1 MTNLQ
6 LHVQKAKRL
15 GVNLTVLATS
25 ISLAACGGGGSEGF
39 FASNNTNPGGGT
51 TTPGTGTQVNEATG
65 IALTLS
71 KDQLNSKGDELT
83 VTAKAVDKDGGGVAG
98 KKINLNIANALT
110 LGATSDASEKTT
122 DEKGEVTFTVKL
134 TGINQSAQELLL
146 TTTLS
151 GTTIN
156 NVRKVTISGTSAVV
170 QSQYE
175 IKFDPTT
182 SLKVTGG
189 EAAVRVRAVD
199 VNGGGVPNQ
208 AVMLAIKNFA
218 TQNDISIKGVS
229 TATTDNE
236 GYATFTVQISKG
248 TEASRA
254 ALIQSGVP
262 LVATL
267 TEENGATKT
276 QVTTLGVAS
285 VANLVTS
292 LTLLTS
298 NNNKVDAVDGSID
311 VVVNAKN
318 PEGLAVAN
326 QDVSLALDEQAI
338 QYGAKLVASTVKTD
352 ANGNATFTI
361 KTEANSLNPT
371 GQLLVQNGIT
381 TTASLQSSDGSA
393 ISSQSTK
400 MSVVSTIT
408 DEVSYLTAVT
418 PDQIEIKGGQAVVT
432 VMAIDKN
439 GGALANKR
447 IALAVKNSAQNGII
461 IKEGSQQ
468 TTDANGKVTFT
479 LQFNAAGVAE
489 TTLANLL
496 ANGVD
501 VGVAYAKASGGT
513 VSQTTR
519 IQFYT
524 KQAQNPAVDRL
535 EMSVSK
541 GVINASNDSVELK
554 VRAIDEKGNA
564 AANQAVKFELTADA
578 TQNGVRFDG
587 ASSKIS
593 DANGYVSYTLY
604 TSAPNSDA
612 IDKLI
617 ASGITAKTT
626 SGSATQTIQVMVQA
640 AASETVGVSYLSM
653 SAEGMINTNK
663 GQTKVTVKAVDS
675 NGGVL
680 VNRAIT
686 LKIAESQ
693 KNGLTLVGASKLQ
706 TDSDGKATFTV
717 SYDGSITDQTLLTQL
732 KSEGVLLTAEYLP
745 ANSASPITQNTRV
758 RYYEQNINSD
768 VKQLAINL
776 SKGVAVATNDT
787 AIVTVK
793 ALDEN
798 GQAIIGRKLSLS
810 LSDVAKNNGV
820 TFAGASSV
828 VSDAAGEAKFNIKL
842 AAPNTEAVNAL
853 TVAGILLTASTEQN
867 SGTVLNQTAK
877 LMVAATAQ
885 AQVDVTYLTID
896 NLPSIDAAQSTERTV
911 KVKVYNS
918 SGAIVANKDITL
930 ALNKTFNGINIKEG
944 TKLTTNAAGEVSFTL
959 VYNAALVSDADK
971 IALQAQGLTFTASYT
986 GNQGTVSQTS
996 TLAYY
1001 TLPANISR
1009 MDLVVDKGALVVDS
1023 TTAQTINALATL
1035 KDSQG
1040 NPVSNRQVSLALD
1053 STAVQNGVSF
1063 TGVTGG
1069 STVVNTNAAGQV
1081 KVEITVQP
1089 GTSVNINALV
1099 ASGIGIGASAV
1110 QGDGSEPITQSTKV
1124 NILSSAALSE
1134 VGYLTTES
1142 GDNIATTGGITS
1154 ITVKAFNSNGTAL
1167 KDKVVG
1173 LKLGAIPQGL
1183 TIKSDTASKVTGA
1196 DGSAT
1201 FNVTYVAPAGLNEAQ
1216 IKALLAGI
1224 AATATYT
1231 NSAGGNITQSTVVQF
1246 VANDANIARLDL
1258 VVEKGLALVVN
1269 TTTPQTF
1276 LTTVTLK
1283 DKDGEAVRNRQVSIS
1298 LDNLGADNNIL
1309 YTSVNFKDVIG
1320 GLTVVKTDAN
1330 GQAVVEL
1337 EVNTP
1342 TKEVVDALVASGIVI
1357 RASAVQGDGSGSIS
1371 QTLKMNVLSEATKN
1385 EVGYLTTTSSSS
1397 IATTGGSSRITVKAF
1412 SSNGTALAGK
1422 AIGLKL
1428 GTVPAGLNIKVDPT
1442 SKTTGADGS
1451 ASFNVI
1457 YTAPAALTEAQFK
1470 ALLAGIATTATY
1482 TNSAGTNTTQT
1493 TTVQFYADQTNISRM
1508 DLVVDKGALVVN
1520 ANSDELVKATITLKD
1535 TAGAAVENRQV
1546 MLALDSIALQNGVS
1560 IEGTGGGLLAIQTDA
1575 NGQAIVTLRVKP
1587 ESANK
1592 IAALV
1597 ASGIG
1602 IGVSAVQGDGSGTIS
1617 QNTKIAIASAA
1628 ALNEVGY
1635 LTATSSDSISTA
1647 GGNTTVT
1654 VNAFNKDGTALVG
1667 KAINLKLNNVPAG
1680 VSLVVTPITATTGA
1694 AGAAFTVSYTPASG
1708 GVVTADQIKA
1718 LLAGVNATATYT
1730 NSAGTNITQS
1740 TIIQFN
1746 QDGANAATD
1755 VQRLELVT
1763 SKGLV
1768 LADADTLTLSVK
1780 ATSSSGTVLQGKT
1793 VSLGLNLAAT
1803 TNGVTVTP
1811 TTAVTNSQGIATFT
1825 LNISNTDEQKIKNLV
1840 ANGID
1845 LAAATVLSDGTIL
1858 IQNTKVMV
1866 QSPESANP
1874 TVASL
1879 QITPSKQTVST
1890 LGDTT
1895 DIVVRAL
1902 DKDGNALKDKE
1913 VVFALAPNLSSRVS
1927 IDQVNK
1933 LTNSNGYATFKITV
1947 AAGTDPAE
1955 LDLVQSGITFAVNT
1969 VNTDSPIP
1977 VTQVGKINVTVPQE
1991 STNLT
1996 ISSSKPTLL
2005 ASGDTAEIYTKLV
2018 DNNAQPIKSSPVS
2031 LIVVDSALNGVTIEG
2046 ANNAITDA
2054 SGNAKFNIKLT
2065 KITDAQYQALLANGV
2080 TVRASITL
2088 SNGVVR
2094 SQDVKLNVNEA
2105 VSQYK
2110 LVFTKDKSSLSV
2122 DGDKT
2127 LIAVTLL
2134 DAANQPV
2141 KNEKVTLTARN
2152 IAGGVLI
2159 NGVDVA
2165 ITTTP
2170 QTVTT
2175 DEAGRGFFTLAIPA
2189 TGFDK
2194 DLLERSNIVLDA
2206 SHIEANGA
2214 VTKQVDFIDVF
2225 TPNTSPSQTQ
2235 PARYSLRISSAKPTL
2250 NVRND
2255 SSDVT
2260 VTLVDQNG
2268 GGISGKYVTL
2278 SIADFARNGA
2288 SIFGASGLTTDAN
2301 GQAIF
2306 KVKVDETVRAQ
2317 TYPAAS
2323 FATDDLNLT
2332 AKFSETGYF
2341 DATQLSRLDVVQA
2354 VVAQPVAAIVIGVNP
2369 TEVGSSSDGVYYTR
2383 NLSASVV
2390 DFDGKPLANQEV
2402 ALDITPLSYAK
2413 GRYIWALAPVTGGDA
2428 AAKWVNAGEPYYGA
2442 YDYIAN
2448 GTPMLNNGTPNDIT
2462 DDTPASIIFNPR
2474 TSCAASA
2481 IGLAVTNAE
2490 VTNIPVKVPT
2500 FLGQGT
2506 VATYTTDAEGKFDFT
2521 VRYPKIY
2528 AQWLNIQI
2536 GAASTVA
2543 SLPNRT
2549 TYNLGLPSVKSD
2561 YSTDGSFG
2569 PNLTSPYGTNSTCP

>member
-1 MTNLQ
+1 MTNLH
-6 LHVQKAKRL
+6 LHLQKAKRL

-25 ISLAACGGGGSEGF
+25 ISLAACGGGGSEGYYG
-39 FASNNTNPGGGT
+39 NNNSGGT
-51 TTPGTGTQVNEATG
+51 GGTIDPNTGKEVKEATG

-71 KDQLNSKGDELT
+71 KDQLNNKGDELT
-83 VTAKAVDKDGGGVAG
+83 ITAKAVDKDGGGVAG

-110 LGATSDASEKTT
+110 LGATSDASEKIT
-122 DEKGEVTFTVKL
+122 DDKGEVTFTVKL
-134 TGINQSAQELLL
+134 NGTNQSAQELLL

-156 NVRKVTISGTSAVV
+156 NVRKVVISGTSAVV

-175 IKFDPTT
+175 IKFDSAN

-189 EAAVRVRAVD
+189 EASVRVRAVD
-199 VNGGGVPNQ
+199 INGGGVPNQ
-208 AVMLAIKNFA
+208 SVMLGIKNFA
-218 TQNDISIKGVS
+218 TQNDVSIKGVS

-236 GYATFTVQISKG
+236 GYANFTVQISKG
-248 TEASRA
+248 TEASRT

-267 TEENGATKT
+267 TEQNGAVKT
-276 QVTTLGVAS
+276 QVTTLAVAS
-285 VANLVTS
+285 VAGLVTS
-292 LTLLTS
+292 LTLATS
-298 NNNKVDAVDGSID
+298 NNNKVDAVDGKIN

-318 PEGLAVAN
+318 PEGLVVAN
-326 QDVSLALDEQAI
+326 QDVSLVLDEQAI
-338 QYGAKLVASTVKTD
+338 QYGAKLMASTVKTD
-352 ANGNATFTI
+352 VNGNATFSI
-361 KTEANSLNPT
+361 QTEANSLNPT

-381 TTASLQSSDGSA
+381 TTASLQASDGTV

-400 MSVVSTIT
+400 ISVVSTIT

-418 PDQIEIKGGQAVVT
+418 PDQIEIKGGQAVITVT
-432 VMAIDKN
+432 AVDKN
-439 GGALANKR
+439 GGTLANKR
-447 IALAVKNSAQNGII
+447 IALAVKNSAQNGIV

-468 TTDANGKVTFT
+468 ATDANGKATFT
-479 LQFNAAGVAE
+479 LQFNTDGVTE
-489 TTLANLL
+489 TTLASLL

-501 VGVAYAKASGGT
+501 IGVAYAKSSGGT

-519 IQFYT
+519 VQFYT

-541 GVINASNDSVELK
+541 GVVNASNDSVELK
-554 VRAIDEKGNA
+554 IRAIDEKGNA

-578 TQNGVRFDG
+578 TQHGVRFDG
-587 ASSKIS
+587 SSSKVS

-604 TSAPNSDA
+604 TAAPNSDA

-617 ASGITAKTT
+617 ASGITAKAT
-626 SGSATQTIQVMVQA
+626 SGSASQTIQVMVQV
-640 AASETVGVSYLSM
+640 AASEAVGVSYLSM
-653 SAEGMINTNK
+653 SAEGLINTNK

-706 TDSDGKATFTV
+706 TDSEGKATFTV
-717 SYDGSITDQTLLTQL
+717 SYDGSISDQALLNQL
-732 KSEGVLLTAEYLP
+732 KGEGVLLTAEYQP
-745 ANSASPITQNTRV
+745 ANNASSITQTTRL
-758 RYYEQNINSD
+758 RYYEQNINAD
-768 VKQLAINL
+768 VQQLTIDL
-776 SKGVAVATNDT
+776 SKGVAVASNDIT
-787 AIVTVK
+787 TVTVK
-793 ALDEN
+793 ALDEK

-810 LSDVAKNNGV
+810 LSDVAKNNGIS
-820 TFAGASSV
+820 FAGASSV
-828 VSDAAGEAKFNIKL
+828 VSDASGEAKFTIKL
-842 AAPNTEAVNAL
+842 AAPNTEAINAL
-853 TVAGILLTASTEQN
+853 TAAGILLTASTEQN

-896 NLPSIDAAQSTERTV
+896 NLPSIDAANSTERTV
-911 KVKVYNS
+911 KVRVFNS
-918 SGAIVANKDITL
+918 SGAVVANKDITL
-930 ALNKTFNGINIKEG
+930 ALNKTFNGIGIKEG
-944 TKLTTNAAGEVSFTL
+944 TKLTTNVAGEVSFTL

-1009 MDLVVDKGALVVDS
+1009 MDLVVDKGALAVDS
-1023 TTAQTINALATL
+1023 TTAQTVNTLVIL

-1040 NPVSNRQVSLALD
+1040 NPVANRQVTLTLD
-1053 STAVQNGVSF
+1053 SNALQNGVSF
-1063 TGVTGG
+1063 TTGG
-1069 STVVNTNAAGQV
+1069 LIVVNTESNGQATIP
-1081 KVEITVQP
+1081 ITVNP
-1089 GTSVNINALV
+1089 LTNASINSLV
-1099 ASGIGIGASAV
+1099 ASGISINASAV
-1110 QGDGSEPITQSTKV
+1110 QGDGSEPARQTTKV
-1124 NILSSAALSE
+1124 NVLSSA
-1134 VGYLTTES
+1134 
-1142 GDNIATTGGITS
+1142 
-1154 ITVKAFNSNGTAL
+1154 
-1167 KDKVVG
+1167 
-1173 LKLGAIPQGL
+1173 
-1183 TIKSDTASKVTGA
+1183 
-1196 DGSAT
+1196 
-1201 FNVTYVAPAGLNEAQ
+1201 
-1216 IKALLAGI
+1216 
-1224 AATATYT
+1224 
-1231 NSAGGNITQSTVVQF
+1231 
-1246 VANDANIARLDL
+1246 
-1258 VVEKGLALVVN
+1258 
-1269 TTTPQTF
+1269 
-1276 LTTVTLK
+1276 
-1283 DKDGEAVRNRQVSIS
+1283 
-1298 LDNLGADNNIL
+1298 
-1309 YTSVNFKDVIG
+1309 
-1320 GLTVVKTDAN
+1320 
-1330 GQAVVEL
+1330 
-1337 EVNTP
+1337 
-1342 TKEVVDALVASGIVI
+1342 
-1357 RASAVQGDGSGSIS
+1357 
-1371 QTLKMNVLSEATKN
+1371 VLS
-1385 EVGYLTTTSSSS
+1385 EVGYLTTTSSDT
-1397 IATTGGSSRITVKAF
+1397 IATS
-1412 SSNGTALAGK
+1412 
-1422 AIGLKL
+1422 
-1428 GTVPAGLNIKVDPT
+1428 
-1442 SKTTGADGS
+1442 
-1451 ASFNVI
+1451 
-1457 YTAPAALTEAQFK
+1457 
-1470 ALLAGIATTATY
+1470 
-1482 TNSAGTNTTQT
+1482 
-1493 TTVQFYADQTNISRM
+1493 
-1508 DLVVDKGALVVN
+1508 
-1520 ANSDELVKATITLKD
+1520 
-1535 TAGAAVENRQV
+1535 
-1546 MLALDSIALQNGVS
+1546 
-1560 IEGTGGGLLAIQTDA
+1560 
-1575 NGQAIVTLRVKP
+1575 
-1587 ESANK
+1587 
-1592 IAALV
+1592 
-1597 ASGIG
+1597 
-1602 IGVSAVQGDGSGTIS
+1602 
-1617 QNTKIAIASAA
+1617 
-1628 ALNEVGY
+1628 
-1635 LTATSSDSISTA
+1635 
-1647 GGNTTVT
+1647 GGNTTIT
-1654 VNAFNKDGTALVG
+1654 VNAFNKDGAVLAVKNIG
-1667 KAINLKLNNVPAG
+1667 LKLNNVPAG
-1680 VSLVVTPITATTGA
+1680 VSLTVSPVNATTGST
-1694 AGAAFTVSYTPASG
+1694 GATFNVSYTPASG
-1708 GVVTADQIKA
+1708 GVVTAEQIKA
-1718 LLAGVNATATYT
+1718 LLAGINATATYT
-1730 NSAGTNITQS
+1730 NGAGNNITQS

-1746 QDGANAATD
+1746 QNDANAAND
-1755 VQRLELVT
+1755 IQRLELVT

-1768 LADADTLTLSVK
+1768 QAGTDTLTLSVK
-1780 ATSSSGTVLQGKT
+1780 ATGSSGTVLPNKLI
-1793 VSLGLNLAAT
+1793 SLGLSLAAT
-1803 TNGVTVTP
+1803 TNGVTTTT
-1811 TTAVTNSQGIATFT
+1811 TTATTDAQGIATFT
-1825 LNISNTDEQKIKNLV
+1825 LNVSNTDEQKIKNLV

-1845 LAAATVLSDGTIL
+1845 LAAATVLSDGTMVR
-1858 IQNTKVMV
+1858 QNTKVMA

-1874 TVASL
+1874 AVASL
-1879 QITPSKQTVST
+1879 QITPSKQTVSN
-1890 LGDTT
+1890 LGDSTS
-1895 DIVVRAL
+1895 IIVRAV

-1913 VVFALAPNLSSRVS
+1913 VNFALAPNLSSRLS
-1927 IDQVNK
+1927 VNQTTLITDSK
-1933 LTNSNGYATFKITV
+1933 GFATFTVSV
-1947 AAGTDPAE
+1947 AAGTDPVDR
-1955 LDLVQSGITFAVNT
+1955 DLLQSGITFAVTT

-1996 ISSSKPTLL
+1996 ISSSKTTLL

-2031 LIVVDSALNGVTIEG
+2031 LVVVDSALNGVTIEG
-2046 ANNAITDA
+2046 ANNAITDV
-2054 SGNAKFNIKLT
+2054 SGNAKFSIKLT

-2094 SQDVKLNVNEA
+2094 SQDVHLNVNEA
-2105 VSQYK
+2105 VSQYH
-2110 LVFTKDKSSLSV
+2110 LVFAKDKSSLSV

-2225 TPNTSPSQTQ
+2225 TPTTSPSQTQ

-2317 TYPAAS
+2317 TYLASS

-2341 DATQLSRLDVVQA
+2341 DATQMSRLDVVQA
-2354 VVAQPVAAIVIGVNP
+2354 VIAQPVASIVIGVNSI
-2369 TEVGSSSDGVYYTR
+2369 EVGSSSDGVYYTR

-2402 ALDITPLSYAK
+2402 ALDITPLNYTK
-2413 GRYIWALAPVTGGDA
+2413 GGYSWDLVTDALGNQSL
-2428 AAKWVNAGEPYYGA
+2428 KWVYH
-2442 YDYIAN
+2442 DSV
-2448 GTPMLNNGTPNDIT
+2448 TC
-2462 DDTPASIIFNPR
+2462 PASATG
-2474 TSCAASA
+2474 TS
-2481 IGLAVTNAE
+2481 VTNAQ

-2500 FLGQGT
+2500 FLGSQGT
-2506 VATYTTDAEGKFDFT
+2506 TATYTTDVQGKFDFT

-2528 AQWLNIQI
+2528 AQWLDVRI
-2536 GAASTVA
+2536 GATSTV
-2543 SLPNRT
+2543 STLPNRT
-2549 TYNLGLPSVKSD
+2549 VYDLGLPSLADD
-2561 YSTDGSFG
+2561 YSDDGTFG
-2569 PNLTSPYGTNSTCP
+2569 PNLVSPYGTTNSCP

>member
-39 FASNNTNPGGGT
+39 FANNNTNPGGGT

-134 TGINQSAQELLL
+134 TGANQSAQELLL

-156 NVRKVTISGTSAVV
+156 NIRKVTISGTSAVV

-175 IKFDPTT
+175 IKFDSTT

-218 TQNDISIKGVS
+218 TQNDVSIKGVS

-254 ALIQSGVP
+254 ALIQSGIP

-820 TFAGASSV
+820 TFGGASSAI
-828 VSDAAGEAKFNIKL
+828 SDSAGEAKFNIKL
-842 AAPNTEAVNAL
+842 AAPNTEAINAL
-853 TVAGILLTASTEQN
+853 TAAGILLTASTEQN
-867 SGTVLNQTAK
+867 NGTVLNQTAK

-885 AQVDVTYLTID
+885 AQVDVTYLIID

-918 SGAIVANKDITL
+918 NGAIVANKDITL
-930 ALNKTFNGINIKEG
+930 ALNKTFNGISIKEG
-944 TKLTTNAAGEVSFTL
+944 TKLTTNTAGEVNFTL

-1035 KDSQG
+1035 KDGQG
-1040 NPVSNRQVSLALD
+1040 NPVSNRQVTLALD
-1053 STAVQNGVSF
+1053 STALQNGVSF

-1099 ASGIGIGASAV
+1099 ASGIGIGVSAV

-1124 NILSSAALSE
+1124 NILSSVALSE

-1142 GDNIATTGGITS
+1142 GDNIATTGGTTS

-1183 TIKSDTASKVTGA
+1183 TIKPDTASKVTGA

-1276 LTTVTLK
+1276 LTTVTLR

-1330 GQAVVEL
+1330 GQAVVAL

-1342 TKEVVDALVASGIVI
+1342 TKEVIDALVASGIVI

-1397 IATTGGSSRITVKAF
+1397 IATTGGNSTITVKAF

-1422 AIGLKL
+1422 AISLKL
-1428 GTVPAGLNIKVDPT
+1428 GTVPAGLNIKVDPN

-1508 DLVVDKGALVVN
+1508 DLEVDKGALVVN
-1520 ANSDELVKATITLKD
+1520 ATSNELVKATITLKD

-1602 IGVSAVQGDGSGTIS
+1602 IGVSAIQGDGSGAIS
-1617 QNTKIAIASAA
+1617 QNTKIAVASAA

-1635 LTATSSDSISTA
+1635 LTATSSDSIATTGGSSTI
-1647 GGNTTVT
+1647 T

-1667 KAINLKLNNVPAG
+1667 KAIGLKLNNVPAG
-1680 VSLVVTPITATTGA
+1680 VSLVVTPVTATTGA
-1694 AGAAFTVSYTPASG
+1694 TGAAFTVTYTPASG

-1746 QDGANAATD
+1746 QDSANAATD

-1768 LADADTLTLSVK
+1768 QADSDTLTLSVK

-1803 TNGVTVTP
+1803 TNGVTASSLTAITDPQGVANFTININNFIDPVTK
-1811 TTAVTNSQGIATFT
+1811 TTI
-1825 LNISNTDEQKIKNLV
+1825 DEQKIKNLV

-1845 LAAATVLSDGTIL
+1845 LAAATVLSDGTLL

-1866 QSPESANP
+1866 QSPESASP
-1874 TVASL
+1874 SVASL

-1933 LTNSNGYATFKITV
+1933 FTNSNGYATFKVTV

-2065 KITDAQYQALLANGV
+2065 KITDAQYQALLTNGV

-2094 SQDVKLNVNEA
+2094 SQDVHLNVNEA

-2110 LVFTKDKSSLSV
+2110 LVFAKDKSSLSV

-2175 DEAGRGFFTLAIPA
+2175 DEAGRGFFTLAIPF

-2206 SHIEANGA
+2206 SHTEANGA
-2214 VTKQVDFIDVF
+2214 VTKQVDFIEVF
-2225 TPNTSPSQTQ
+2225 TPTTSPSQTQ

-2369 TEVGSSSDGVYYTR
+2369 TEVASSSDGVYYTR

-2402 ALDITPLSYAK
+2402 ALDITPLNYTK
-2413 GRYIWALAPVTGGDA
+2413 GGYSWELVTDALGNQSL
-2428 AAKWVNAGEPYYGA
+2428 KWVYR
-2442 YDYIAN
+2442 DS
-2448 GTPMLNNGTPNDIT
+2448 IT
-2462 DDTPASIIFNPR
+2462 CPAS
-2474 TSCAASA
+2474 AAGIA
-2481 IGLAVTNAE
+2481 ITNAQ

-2500 FLGQGT
+2500 FLGSQGAT
-2506 VATYTTDAEGKFDFT
+2506 ATYTTDAQGKFDFT
-2521 VRYPKIY
+2521 IRYPKIY
-2528 AQWLNIQI
+2528 AQWLNVRI
-2536 GAASTVA
+2536 GAASTV
-2543 SLPNRT
+2543 STLPTRT
-2549 TYNLGLPSVKSD
+2549 VYDLGLPSLAND
-2561 YSTDGSFG
+2561 YSTDGTYG
-2569 PNLTSPYGTNSTCP
+2569 PNLMSPYGSNFTCP